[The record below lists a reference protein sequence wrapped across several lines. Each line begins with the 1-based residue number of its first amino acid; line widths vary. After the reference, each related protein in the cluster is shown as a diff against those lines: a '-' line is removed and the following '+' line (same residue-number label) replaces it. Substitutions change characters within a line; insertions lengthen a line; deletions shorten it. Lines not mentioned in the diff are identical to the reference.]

1 MTKEIG
7 GLKEDSFLQTELK
20 LAQDLKQCCDA
31 EGKEINPF
39 MSAPILNEIGLI
51 YRKRSPDKLSLIRS
65 AVLLNAS
72 VARQS
77 YNAKFQN
84 DVKEVCSYLLQV
96 AGAHDQKADLVEF
109 SKNVEIQIQ
118 QMRNGVKEKLAQLTE
133 IPYEIPDN
141 EFNKLAENKI
151 EIVEGLQNMITEKY
165 KSIMEYVSSECQKT
179 MGTPPCRFN
188 VTGMGSLA
196 RGEITPYSDF
206 EHIILLEEGVQHKSG
221 YEKILEYFRWFSVI
235 FHFIIINLQETIVPS
250 VTIPSLNNSTDPEH
264 NWFYDFYTTRGVS
277 FDGLLVHACKFP
289 LGRTQKTKKK
299 PWTTELIKPVSEML
313 QYLDFEVALENGY
326 HLNEVLKET
335 CFVFGNNR
343 VYSEFVQGRCK
354 VQNNDNEAHQRQRMK
369 QLEEDLD
376 NFNVIKMNNL
386 SSASSCNI
394 KRMVYRSISLFISTL
409 GHLYEVA
416 TCSTF
421 KTIRQL
427 RQRGAIKDE
436 VARGLLFAL
445 AVACEVRLK
454 LYTAKRRQEDNLH
467 KGETLR
473 DWVPDLR
480 TQVVTIVGE
489 RSMVECLT
497 TAHKLQ
503 MFLSDME
510 SSRGF
515 LQDRQLTLVSSFYI
529 KPIVLSTLNLHNR
542 VIEEWLIRKK
552 QSYPNQYLEAL
563 ACFNVGVAFSQLEK
577 FEEALEVWK
586 GLENQLQQN
595 PLLNAQHLRQK
606 SYCLFNLRKWK
617 EVIEHTNK
625 AKLEI
630 ASWDILDYDV
640 KQALYSTAGAA
651 KCRSGLFREALSE
664 FRDFFKCPLDK
675 TIPSNHQNTALSL
688 VYVGRCLLELGKAD
702 SAIHKGREV
711 LELSK
716 QIKSIAVMDSYRLL
730 SRCYHSKQK
739 YKKSLEYCEKELEG
753 RNETIDLSNN
763 DPQGIVDVKRRIEEC
778 KEKLGYYNA

>member
-1 MTKEIG
+1 MAKEIG
-7 GLKEDSFLQTELK
+7 GLKEDGFLQTELK

-65 AVLLNAS
+65 AVLLNAA
-72 VARQS
+72 VARQPS
-77 YNAKFQN
+77 NAEFQN
-84 DVKEVCSYLLQV
+84 DVKEICSYLLQV
-96 AGAHDQKADLVEF
+96 TGAHKTKTDLVKI
-109 SKNVEIQIQ
+109 SKQVKVKIQE
-118 QMRNGVKEKLAQLTE
+118 MRKETKEKLGLLNE
-133 IPYEIPDN
+133 IPYEITDVQ
-141 EFNKLAENKI
+141 FNKLAEQKI
-151 EIVEGLQNMITEKY
+151 KIVEGLQNMITEKY
-165 KSIMEYVSSECQKT
+165 KSIMEYVSSECKNI

-206 EHIILLEEGVQHKSG
+206 EHIILLEEGVQHKSD

-235 FHFIIINLQETIVPS
+235 FQFIIINLQETIVPS
-250 VTIPSLNNSTDPEH
+250 VTIPSLNNSTNPKH

-289 LGRTQKTKKK
+289 LGRTEKTKKK

-313 QYLDFEVALENGY
+313 QYLDSEVALKNGY

-335 CFVFGNNR
+335 CFVFGNKR

-354 VQNNDNEAHQRQRMK
+354 VQDNDREAHQRQRMK

-376 NFNVIKMNNL
+376 NFNVMKISNL

-409 GHLYEVA
+409 GHLYAVT

-427 RQRGAIKDE
+427 RKREAIKDE
-436 VARGLLFAL
+436 FARGLLFAL
-445 AVACEVRLK
+445 AVACEIRLK
-454 LYTAKRRQEDNLH
+454 VYMAKGRQEDNLN

-473 DWVPDLR
+473 EWVPEMT

-497 TAHKLQ
+497 TAFKLQ
-503 MFLSDME
+503 AFLSDTE
-510 SSRGF
+510 SGQLF
-515 LQDRQLTLVSSFYI
+515 LQDAQLSFCL
-529 KPIVLSTLNLHNR
+529 KLIVLGILKLHNL
-542 VIEEWLIRKK
+542 VTKEWLNCKK
-552 QSYPNQYLEAL
+552 QFCANENLEAF
-563 ACFNVGVAFSQLEK
+563 ACFYAGDAFLQLSK

-586 GLENQLQQN
+586 GLENHFHQN
-595 PLLNAQHLRQK
+595 PFLNAQFLRQK
-606 SYCLFNLRKWK
+606 SYCLFSLGKWK
-617 EVIEHTNK
+617 EVIEHTTK

-630 ASWDILDYDV
+630 PSWDILNYDLQ
-640 KQALYSTAGAA
+640 QALYSVAGAA
-651 KCRSGLFREALSE
+651 KHRSGLYQEALSE
-664 FRDFFKCPLDK
+664 FRDFLKCPLDK
-675 TIPSNHQNTALSL
+675 TVPSNHQNTALSL

-702 SAIHKGREV
+702 SAIHKGREA

-716 QIKSIAVMDSYRLL
+716 QIKSIAVIDSYRLL

-739 YKKSLEYCEKELEG
+739 YKKSLEYCENELES
-753 RNETIDLSNN
+753 RNETIDLTNN

-778 KEKLGYYNA
+778 KEKLGYYDA